1 MQWFEIRQKEII
13 DWGEDRDRNSE
24 RQFQF
29 LNRILFRVIDV
40 RGNPR
45 AGLSDFLLF
54 IGNIFVEGGG
64 GRRRRRPDLIPFKFP
79 VPRRLKEL
87 AFDLVARLL
96 GIGRRKILAASL
108 SRPVHVD

>member
-13 DWGEDRDRNSE
+13 DRGEDRDRNSE

-64 GRRRRRPDLIPFKFP
+64 GGGGGGGLT
-79 VPRRLKEL
+79 
-87 AFDLVARLL
+87 
-96 GIGRRKILAASL
+96 
-108 SRPVHVD
+108 